1 MFVLFCLCCAV
12 GHYGCRVGE
21 IVSSMAPHVMCACLH
36 RYLDDKGVP
45 PGSTTPTFAT
55 AVLKVNN
62 PRWYGVPFILKVCVR
77 AAVLSVLLLVLVVVV
92 LLLLLLVLLLLLS
105 SSSPILCACVRVC
118 VTWLARGV
126 GRVCSAARP

>member
-1 MFVLFCLCCAV
+1 
-12 GHYGCRVGE
+12 
-21 IVSSMAPHVMCACLH
+21 MCTCLH

-77 AAVLSVLLLVLVVVV
+77 AMVLWLLVTSP
-92 LLLLLLVLLLLLS
+92 LLV
-105 SSSPILCACVRVC
+105 CACEC
-118 VTWLARGV
+118 ACEGV
-126 GRVCSAARP
+126 